1 MVDCCAALRVG
12 RFSFRSFGLA
22 ALPCLFLASGSGSAA
37 ASPARQEGDPAAAM
51 AAKLADPRLVL
62 LHAAEFDPLAATP
75 ALPTGLTWSEEQR
88 ATRDVDYIVVQLH
101 STPEPTDRTTFAAVG
116 AAPLA
121 YVPNH
126 AWIVRATAATRLALA
141 GWGRVRAI
149 VPFEPAYRVDQE
161 LLARATTLGSTPIA
175 VMIQLFRDVDPGV
188 ATRDLFLAGA
198 EFADPDAGSRHRL
211 LAEVAANRL
220 PELARVLDVQWI
232 QPQSIPVLRRAPAR
246 APAPTAP
253 AAALPPVNDT
263 TNWVVQ
269 SNTTDSTPVWD
280 NGVLGDGVVIGH
292 IDGAIDLDSC
302 WFDDPANGAPGP
314 NHRKVIAHHGSYTNS
329 DSHGTHTAG
338 TVAGDQEPKNGVID
352 DNGLAYH
359 AKIAHTNLDLIDN
372 NNLKTKL
379 EELHGDG
386 ATVFTNSWGDD
397 GTTQYDAWCVDI
409 DEMIW
414 ENPETVICFAVT
426 NLSTLKNPENAKNCI
441 GVGAT
446 EQAPSQGSHCYGGQ
460 GPTSDGRRK
469 PDLYAPG
476 CSIQSAND
484 GATCSTNSS
493 SGTSMA
499 CPSVAGGAALVKHY
513 FEGGWWPTGAPV
525 AADGFVPSGALI
537 KAVLIDSA
545 RDMTGESGYPT
556 NLEGWGRMLLDHAL
570 YFPGDARAL
579 WLADQDSAGGLSSGG
594 QSHVHWVNVT
604 AATSEFNAALVF
616 TDYPGTVNSSSPTVN
631 NLNLEVVA
639 PNGSVY
645 KGNVFSNAFS
655 ATGGSYD
662 TLNNVERVRLTA
674 PPLGWY
680 EVRVKAATI
689 ATSSPQSY
697 ALVVTANCD
706 VPVDGGFTTY
716 GTGTPGTGGFVPAL
730 ALSGSPDL
738 GEDISLDVTKGRGG
752 AAALVVMGFARD
764 NAPYAGGQLLVL
776 PPWITFLVTLGGTPG
791 AGGAGSISLA
801 DTIPDDDPALIGAV
815 IDFQV
820 LVADPAATK
829 KIALSNGAELVIGS

>member
-1 MVDCCAALRVG
+1 
-12 RFSFRSFGLA
+12 
-22 ALPCLFLASGSGSAA
+22 
-37 ASPARQEGDPAAAM
+37 M
-51 AAKLADPRLVL
+51 AAKLDDARLVL
-62 LHAAEFDPLAATP
+62 LRAAEFDPLDGPPTLPVEFGAGLVWSAKERAA
-75 ALPTGLTWSEEQR
+75 
-88 ATRDVDYIVVQLH
+88 RDVDYVVVQLRD
-101 STPEPTDRTTFAAVG
+101 SPDPADRAMFAELG
-116 AAPLA
+116 ATPLA

-126 AWIVRATAATRLALA
+126 AWIVRASAAARLALA
-141 GWGRVRAI
+141 GVDRVRAI
-149 VPFEPAYRVDQE
+149 VPFEPAYRVEPE
-161 LLARATTLGSTPIA
+161 LIARSATLGDAPIA

-198 EFADPDAGSRHRL
+198 EFTDPEAGSHHRL
-211 LAEVAANRL
+211 LADVPASRL
-220 PELARVLDVQWI
+220 AEMARVLDVQWI
-232 QPQSIPVLRRAPAR
+232 EPQSVPMVRRAAAAR
-246 APAPTAP
+246 AP
-253 AAALPPVNDT
+253 LLPVNDT

-269 SNTTDSTPVWD
+269 SNTTNSTPVWD

-302 WFDDPANGAPGP
+302 WFDDPAHNSPGP

-352 DNGLAYH
+352 GNGLAYH
-359 AKIAHTNLDLIDN
+359 AKIAHTNLDLIDS

-397 GTTQYDAWCVDI
+397 GTTKYDSWCVDI
-409 DEMIW
+409 DEMVW
-414 ENPETVICFAVT
+414 ENPETVICFAVS
-426 NLSTLKNPENAKNCI
+426 NLSTLKNPENAKNCVA
-441 GVGAT
+441 VGAT
-446 EQAPSQGSHCYGGQ
+446 EQSPNQGSHCYGGQ

-469 PDLYAPG
+469 PEIYAPG

-484 GATCSTNSS
+484 GANCSTTSS

-513 FEGGWWPTGAPV
+513 FEGGWWPTGASV
-525 AADGFVPSGALI
+525 AGDGFVPSGALI
-537 KAVLIDSA
+537 KAVLINSA

-556 NLEGWGRMLLDHAL
+556 TLEGWGRMLLDHPL
-570 YFPGDARAL
+570 YFAGDARSL
-579 WLADQDSAGGLSSGG
+579 WLADQDSAGGFSGGG

-604 AATSEFNAALVF
+604 ASTSEFNAALVF
-616 TDYPGTVNSSSPTVN
+616 TDLPGTVNSSSPTVN

-639 PNGSVY
+639 PNGNVY

-689 ATSSPQSY
+689 ATSASQGY

-706 VPVDGGFTTY
+706 VPVDGSFATY
-716 GTGTPGTGGFVPAL
+716 GSGTPGTGGFVPAL
-730 ALSGSPDL
+730 ALSGSPDI
-738 GEDISLDVTKGRGG
+738 GDDVSLDLTDGRGG
-752 AAALVVMGFARD
+752 ATALVVLGFARD
-764 NAPYAGGQLLVL
+764 STPYAGGQLLVL
-776 PPWITFLVTLGGTPG
+776 PPWISFMVALGGTPG
-791 AGGAGSISLA
+791 TGGAGSISIA
-801 DTIPDDDPALIGAV
+801 DTLPNDDPALIGAV
-815 IDFQV
+815 VDFQV

-829 KIALSNGAELVIGS
+829 KVALSNGAELVIGS